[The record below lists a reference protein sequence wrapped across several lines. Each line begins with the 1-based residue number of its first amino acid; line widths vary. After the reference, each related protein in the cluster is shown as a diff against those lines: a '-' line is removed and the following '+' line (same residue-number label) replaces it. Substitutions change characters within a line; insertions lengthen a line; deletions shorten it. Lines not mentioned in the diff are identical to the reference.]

1 MNTPTKSDQIRDS
14 YRDLDPAASSRE
26 IADHCHLKHGFKPSP
41 QSIYE
46 TCGSEADRMIRSF
59 NGGQL
64 LDVKRTAK
72 KSVRWRLFQVHVL
85 RTGSIPICDVGTE
98 RTHTI

>member
-1 MNTPTKSDQIRDS
+1 MKQQTKSDQIRDR

-26 IADHCHLKHGFKPSP
+26 IADYCLLKHGFKPSP
-41 QSIYE
+41 QNVYE
-46 TCGSEADRMIRSF
+46 TCGSESDRMISSF

-72 KSVRWRLFQVHVL
+72 TQFDGDYSKYMHCVQAASRASRYA
-85 RTGSIPICDVGTE
+85 T
-98 RTHTI
+98 

>member
-1 MNTPTKSDQIRDS
+1 MMTMTLTTKADHIRDS
-14 YRDLDPAASSRE
+14 YRDLDPAASSKD
-26 IADHCHLKHGFKPSP
+26 IAEHCLLKHGFKPS
-41 QSIYE
+41 QQNVYE

-72 KSVRWRLFQVHVL
+72 NQFDGDYSKFMHCVQAASRYA
-85 RTGSIPICDVGTE
+85 T
-98 RTHTI
+98 

>member
-72 KSVRWRLFQVHVL
+72 NQFDGDYSKFMHCVQEASRYA
-85 RTGSIPICDVGTE
+85 T
-98 RTHTI
+98 

>member
-26 IADHCHLKHGFKPSP
+26 IADHWHLKHGFKPSP

-72 KSVRWRLFQVHVL
+72 NQFDGDYYKFMHCVQAASRYA
-85 RTGSIPICDVGTE
+85 T
-98 RTHTI
+98 